1 MPSEVTDQQIFD
13 AIQPLLKEGR
23 LACKDALEL
32 AEALRLAPIRIGR
45 VCNAREIRITNCRLG
60 CFGIR
65 QGKPK

>member
-1 MPSEVTDQQIFD
+1 MPSDVTDPQILE

-23 LACKDALEL
+23 LACKDAIEL
-32 AEALRLAPIRIGR
+32 AEALKVPPIRVGR
-45 VCNAREIRITNCRLG
+45 VCNAAGIRITNCRLG